1 MFLGSLV
8 WASLVILS
16 VFGMPKLVLRGI
28 SSSRPRRYLN
38 HLSLIKFRRVW
49 GIIKII
55 IVALSCSV
63 VSPFLG
69 IVFFVFQVGRD
80 ELLS

>member
-1 MFLGSLV
+1 
-8 WASLVILS
+8 
-16 VFGMPKLVLRGI
+16 
-28 SSSRPRRYLN
+28 LN
-38 HLSLIKFRRVW
+38 HRSLIKFRRVW

-69 IVFFVFQVGRD
+69 IVFFVF
-80 ELLS
+80 